1 VRPYLPQRQLGVK
14 IRELASRQHRL
25 DALAEAANKLDVVRT
40 LMRTRGSHAVP
51 KRVVQQMKDD
61 VAKKG
66 AQITSKGLVV
76 TTDADEDDVTTR
88 TKKQYKWSNERKK

>member
-1 VRPYLPQRQLGVK
+1 MK

-25 DALAEAANKLDVVRT
+25 DALTEAANKLDVVRT

-51 KRVVQQMKDD
+51 KKVVRQMKDD

-66 AQITSKGLVV
+66 VQITPKGLVV
-76 TTDADEDDVTTR
+76 PMDADDDDVPTQ

>member
-1 VRPYLPQRQLGVK
+1 M
-14 IRELASRQHRL
+14 ATRQHRL
-25 DALAEAANKLDVVRT
+25 DALTEASNKLDVVRT

-51 KRVVQQMKDD
+51 KKVVQQMKED

-76 TTDADEDDVTTR
+76 SMDADDDDVTTR